1 MKPPFPDAVIAL
13 PGRARLALFRARFG
27 LLQVRARHAAAGLLQ
42 LALALQL
49 GLGLASPAS
58 AQNTQNTQDM
68 DGSRPALVAAAANL
82 QPVLAEL
89 VPLFEREQK
98 SRVRINI
105 GSSANLVR
113 QIQQGLPAELFL
125 SADEDFALRLADA
138 GLTLDRGLVYAT
150 GRLVLLVPADSP
162 LALDPQLRGLK
173 AGLSQVQ
180 KFAIANPE
188 LAPYGKAAVQVL
200 QKLDLWPAVQGKIV
214 LGENIAQTTQYVST
228 GAAQAGITALSLAL
242 APELATRVR
251 YVLLPD
257 DLHAPVR
264 QRMVLLKNAGPAARA
279 FYEFLQSARAKAVLS
294 RYGYV

>member
-1 MKPPFPDAVIAL
+1 ML
-13 PGRARLALFRARFG
+13 S
-27 LLQVRARHAAAGLLQ
+27 LLMPRWIAAGLLHM
-42 LALALQL
+42 ALALTGTAQ
-49 GLGLASPAS
+49 AQS
-58 AQNTQNTQDM
+58 AQPPK
-68 DGSRPALVAAAANL
+68 PALVAAAANL
-82 QPVLAEL
+82 QQVLAEL

-98 SRVRINI
+98 GKVTLNI

-138 GLTLDRGLVYAT
+138 GLTLDRGQVYAT
-150 GRLVLLVPADSP
+150 GRIVLLVPTDSK
-162 LALDPQLRGLK
+162 LTLDPQLKGLK
-173 AGLSQVQ
+173 TGLPQVQ

-188 LAPYGKAAVQVL
+188 LAPYGKAAVQAL
-200 QKLDLWPAVQGKIV
+200 QKLDIWPSLQGKIV

-228 GAAQAGITALSLAL
+228 GAAEAGITALSLVL
-242 APELATRVR
+242 APELAARVR
-251 YVLLPD
+251 YVLIPE

-279 FYEFLQSARAKAVLS
+279 FYEFMQSPAARAVLT